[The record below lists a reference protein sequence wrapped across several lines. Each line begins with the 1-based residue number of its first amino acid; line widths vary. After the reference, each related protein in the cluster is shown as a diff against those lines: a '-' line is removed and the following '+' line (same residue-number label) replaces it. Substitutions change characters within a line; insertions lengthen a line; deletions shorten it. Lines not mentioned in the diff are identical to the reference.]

1 MEWTTFHFIAT
12 GVAILAGLLVMY
24 GTYKI
29 QKIKIQQAKVDS
41 EHAHVNKT
49 IADQRLKI
57 IQNESDSKAALLSQS
72 AKVTTDISESIS
84 QQLINNPSW
93 LDRFMDETGVTYRA
107 SVYGKRIG
115 HFFYEKRLIARE
127 AVNRIDEYLNKNE
140 STQYCLLIDSG
151 TTTYPVFQEIT
162 NRLHHKTTR
171 ELWKS
176 RVCIVTNNIPGMQY
190 LMKNGKDD
198 PNDDYSELI
207 IDCFLVPGKPLSV
220 YAAITGAESRKWLL
234 ALPELLG
241 NWKRSDMKVEVIGFL
256 TGNYMAK
263 HESLGRKNY
272 YPVARG
278 EGHVEIKNTIV
289 EISDEVFLLSPLMKF
304 SFAGVELLNRVNG
317 FDVDRLEHERAK
329 RDPRRVKYEEIAIAD
344 NKKQTFFSTKRPR
357 DAMFQRFSDDLYY
370 ELRDR
375 YGSASILMPEF
386 DIKRLNPH
394 IRENP
399 HLEIEREIP
408 HDDLRDKYET
418 CGINVWDHTWVLEH
432 EHNLE
437 APLAMPATTK

>member
-1 MEWTTFHFIAT
+1 MEWTTFHYIAT
-12 GVAILAGLLVMY
+12 GVAIIAGLLVIY
-24 GTYKI
+24 GTYRV
-29 QKIKIQQAKVDS
+29 QSIKIHQATVDR
-41 EHAHVNKT
+41 EQANTNKA

-57 IQNESDSKAALLSQS
+57 IQNEFDSKTALLSQA
-72 AKVTTDISESIS
+72 AKITTEISESIS
-84 QQLINNPSW
+84 QQLIDNPSW

-115 HFFYEKRLIARE
+115 HFFYEKRRIAKE
-127 AVNRIDEYLNKNE
+127 AVDKVEEYLHKNE

-171 ELWKS
+171 ELWRS

-220 YAAITGAESRKWLL
+220 YAAITGNEARKWLL
-234 ALPELLG
+234 GLGELLS
-241 NWKRSDMKVEVIGFL
+241 NWKRDDMKVEVLGFV
-256 TGNYMAK
+256 TGNYMAR
-263 HESLGRKNY
+263 HEAHGRKDY

-278 EGHVEIKNTIV
+278 EGHVEIKKTIV

-304 SFAGVELLNRVNG
+304 SFAGVDLLNRVNG
-317 FDVDRLEHERAK
+317 FDIDRSEEDRAK
-329 RDPRRVKYEEIAIAD
+329 QNPRRVKYEEIPMAD
-344 NKKQTFFSTKRPR
+344 DKKRTFFTTKRPR
-357 DAMFQRFSDDLYY
+357 DAKFQRFSEGLYF
-370 ELRDR
+370 ELVDR
-375 YGSASILMPEF
+375 YKSNSIVMPEF
-386 DIKRLNPH
+386 DIRRLNPH
-394 IRENP
+394 IQENP

-408 HDDLRDKYET
+408 HDDLRSKYEA
-418 CGINVWDHTWVLEH
+418 GIDIWDHTWVLEN
-432 EHNLE
+432 EQNSE
-437 APLAMPATTK
+437 TPLVISARSK